1 MLKKNCSLDYS
12 MSDSIN
18 TFRRFLEKK
27 SEGIRIDRKE
37 GKAFW
42 DVPVSPSETTY
53 TGFLEFAYST
63 NLSGDYVYLDRSTA
77 FDIVNR
83 LNWMESKIRSM
94 VKRERVMALL
104 LIVSSTIAVLGWL
117 T

>member
-1 MLKKNCSLDYS
+1 
-12 MSDSIN
+12 MSDSVN

-42 DVPVSPSETTY
+42 DVPVNSSEANY

-77 FDIVNR
+77 FEIVNR
-83 LNWMESKIRSM
+83 LNWMESKIKRL
-94 VKRERVMALL
+94 VKRERIMILL
-104 LIVSSTIAVLGWL
+104 LSAVLIIAVLGWL

>member
-1 MLKKNCSLDYS
+1 
-12 MSDSIN
+12 MSNSIN
-18 TFRRFLEKK
+18 NFRRFLEKK

-42 DVPVSPSETTY
+42 DVPASPSETTY

-83 LNWMESKIRSM
+83 LNWMESRIRNLI
-94 VKRERVMALL
+94 KRERIMVLMLA
-104 LIVSSTIAVLGWL
+104 ISSTIAVLGWL

>member
-1 MLKKNCSLDYS
+1 
-12 MSDSIN
+12 MSHNIDN
-18 TFRRFLEKK
+18 FRKFLEKK
-27 SEGIRIDRKE
+27 SRGIRINRKE

-42 DVPVSPSETTY
+42 EVSTKGEATY

-63 NLSGDYVYLDRSTA
+63 KSSGDYVYLDRSTA

-83 LNWMESKIRSM
+83 LNWMESKIRSLI
-94 VKRERVMALL
+94 KRERIMILL
-104 LIVSSTIAVLGWL
+104 LIASSTIAVLGWL